1 MTYKQQLQLFFHPS
15 AFNTGASSQ
24 SNAPI
29 SLTYIGSSTQ
39 PGTTLRF
46 FLQLLRASLQALPQ
60 STTRVASLLSLVS
73 NGWDTALSVAE
84 SERRLHL
91 HCPTQARII
100 SDERMAICSSILLP
114 AVRTKVRVT
123 FEIGASVAEDGDEME
138 LGVSVE
144 PGVEVVYGELYDEKK
159 MTEFVGNEMGSD
171 FDGWEGA
178 VAALRERLIARGAKG
193 VKK

>member
-1 MTYKQQLQLFFHPS
+1 MTYKSQLKLFFHPS

-24 SNAPI
+24 VNAPI
-29 SLTYIGSSTQ
+29 SLTYTSNNN

-60 STTRVASLLSLVS
+60 STTRVSTLLNLVS
-73 NGWDTALSVAE
+73 NGWDTAISISE
-84 SERRLHL
+84 SERRLNL
-91 HCPTQARII
+91 QTPTSSRII
-100 SDERMAICSSILLP
+100 SDERLAIDSTILLP
-114 AVRTKVRVT
+114 AVRTKVRVR
-123 FEIGASVAEDGDEME
+123 FEIAVAVSEDGDEME

-159 MTEFVGNEMGSD
+159 MTEFVGKEVGVGVE
-171 FDGWEGA
+171 GWEGA
-178 VAALRERLIARGAKG
+178 VAALRERLVARGAKG